1 MDFPPAGHRP
11 RIILLI
17 GPKGSGKSLIGTLM
31 ADHSAFVFVRV
42 ETWALDVRRDRPADD
57 PEYVSDVFARIE
69 AGLRETLQQTPGVVF
84 ESTGLTDA
92 FDQML
97 TRLQADFQVALI
109 GIRAS
114 DVVCLERIRTRDA
127 SIHIPV
133 SDHLI
138 ADINRQV
145 REKQIPVD
153 LEIVNEGKELS
164 ELTAKIRQVLRRIA
178 PEWVHPGGER

>member
-1 MDFPPAGHRP
+1 MDFPSKAQTPH
-11 RIILLI
+11 IILLI

-31 ADHSAFVFVRV
+31 ADHSAFAFVRV
-42 ETWALDVRRDRPADD
+42 ETWALEVRRDRPADD
-57 PEYVSDVFARIE
+57 PAYVSEVFGRIE
-69 AGLRETLQQTPGVVF
+69 AGLRETLQHTPGIVF

-97 TRLQADFQVALI
+97 GRLQADFRVTLV

-114 DVVCLERIRTRDA
+114 DDVCLERIRTRDA

-145 REKQIPVD
+145 REKHIPVD

-164 ELTAKIRQVLRRIA
+164 PLTAEIRQVLQRIA
-178 PEWVHPGGER
+178 PAWVYPGA